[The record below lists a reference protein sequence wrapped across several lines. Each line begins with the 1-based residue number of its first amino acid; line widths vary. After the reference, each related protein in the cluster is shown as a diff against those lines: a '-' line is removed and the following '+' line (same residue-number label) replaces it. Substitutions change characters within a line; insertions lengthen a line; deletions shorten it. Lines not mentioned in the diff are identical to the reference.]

1 MRVEDIN
8 FDDILLNGKYFLT
21 HDISYKTFMGASLFR
36 ISFDKVD
43 GTIKIYNNPDD
54 YDDKDMKI
62 KLNYNDKLTL
72 NKMIETLPT
81 RQQDVVATS

>member
-1 MRVEDIN
+1 
-8 FDDILLNGKYFLT
+8 
-21 HDISYKTFMGASLFR
+21 MGASLFR
-36 ISFDKVD
+36 SSFDKVD
-43 GTIKIYNNPDD
+43 GTVKIYNNPDD